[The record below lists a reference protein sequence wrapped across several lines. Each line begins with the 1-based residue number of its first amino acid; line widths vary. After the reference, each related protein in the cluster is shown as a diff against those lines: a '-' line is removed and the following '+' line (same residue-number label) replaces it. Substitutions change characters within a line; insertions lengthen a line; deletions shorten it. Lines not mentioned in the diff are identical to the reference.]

1 MADNLRYLVPLLTDG
16 VLVGLMYSLIA
27 IGFVLI
33 YKATDAI
40 NFAQG
45 EFVMFAG
52 ITAAAFAAAGA
63 NFWLAAGLTMLVMV
77 GFSFGLE
84 RVVLRPLVGRPVISV
99 VMATIGL
106 AAIIRGLGPLIFGVG
121 IRSIPVPFSDKPLFF
136 GPFMLPPV
144 QLAGAIVSVVF
155 VIGFTW
161 MFTRSRAGMAMR
173 AVADS
178 QTVAMAMGI
187 NVPRYFA
194 YAWALAGIVSALGGV
209 FWGALLGVDNQL
221 ALIGMKVFP
230 VVILGGLDSIPGAV
244 VGGILVGVIEN
255 LTAGYLDAY
264 LGGGTKDLVP
274 YIVMIVVLM
283 FRPYGLFGKKRI
295 ERI

>member
-1 MADNLRYLVPLLTDG
+1 VGELSFAVPLVVDG

-52 ITAAAFAAAGA
+52 IAAAAFTAIGA
-63 NFWLAAGLTMLVMV
+63 NFWIALGLTIILMIVS
-77 GFSFGLE
+77 SFVLE
-84 RVVLRPLVGRPVISV
+84 RTVLRPLVGRAVISV
-99 VMATIGL
+99 VMATIGV
-106 AAIIRGLGPLIFGVG
+106 AAIIRGLGPLVFGIG
-121 IRSIPVPFSDKPLFF
+121 TKSIPLPFSEKPL
-136 GPFMLPPV
+136 MLGSVMIPPI
-144 QLAGAIVSVVF
+144 QLAGAVVSVGF

-161 MFTRSRAGMAMR
+161 LFTKSRAGMAMR

-178 QTVAMAMGI
+178 QNVAMAMGI

-194 YAWALAGIVSALGGV
+194 YAWALAGIVSAIGGV
-209 FWGALLGVDNQL
+209 FWGTLLGADNQL

-230 VVILGGLDSIPGAV
+230 VVILGGLDSIAGAV
-244 VGGILVGVIEN
+244 VGGILVGVLEN
-255 LTAGYLDAY
+255 LTAGYLDQY
-264 LGGGTKDLVP
+264 VGGGMKDLVP
-274 YIVMIVVLM
+274 YLVMIIVLM

>member
-1 MADNLRYLVPLLTDG
+1 MDELSFAVPLVVDG

-52 ITAAAFAAAGA
+52 IAAAAFTSIGA
-63 NFWLAAGLTMLVMV
+63 NFWVALGLTILLMI
-77 GFSFGLE
+77 GSSFVLE
-84 RVVLRPLVGRPVISV
+84 RTVLRPLVGRAVISV
-99 VMATIGL
+99 VMATIGV
-106 AAIIRGLGPLIFGVG
+106 AAIIRGLGPLVFGIG
-121 IRSIPVPFSDKPLFF
+121 TRSIPLPFSEKPLMV
-136 GPFMLPPV
+136 GSVMIPPI
-144 QLAGAIVSVVF
+144 QLAGAVISVGF
-155 VIGFTW
+155 VIAFTW
-161 MFTRSRAGMAMR
+161 LFSKSRAGMAMR

-178 QTVAMAMGI
+178 QNVAMAMGI

-194 YAWALAGIVSALGGV
+194 YAWALAGIVSAIGGV
-209 FWGALLGVDNQL
+209 FWGTLLGADNQL

-230 VVILGGLDSIPGAV
+230 VVILGGLDSIAGAV
-244 VGGILVGVIEN
+244 IGGILVGVLEN
-255 LTAGYLDAY
+255 LTAGYLDQY
-264 LGGGTKDLVP
+264 VGGGMKDLVP
-274 YIVMIVVLM
+274 YLVMIIVLM

-295 ERI
+295 ERV

>member
-1 MADNLRYLVPLLTDG
+1 MGELSFAVPLVVDG

-52 ITAAAFAAAGA
+52 IAAAAFTAIGA
-63 NFWLAAGLTMLVMV
+63 NFWIALGLTIILMIVS
-77 GFSFGLE
+77 SFVLE
-84 RVVLRPLVGRPVISV
+84 RAVLRPLVGRAVISV
-99 VMATIGL
+99 VMATIGV
-106 AAIIRGLGPLIFGVG
+106 AAIIRGLGPLVFGIG
-121 IRSIPVPFSDKPLFF
+121 TRSIPLPFSEKPL
-136 GPFMLPPV
+136 MLGSVMIPPI
-144 QLAGAIVSVVF
+144 QLAGAVVSVGF
-155 VIGFTW
+155 VIAFTW
-161 MFTRSRAGMAMR
+161 LFTKSRAGMAMR

-178 QTVAMAMGI
+178 QNVAMAMGI

-194 YAWALAGIVSALGGV
+194 YAWALAGIVSAIGGV
-209 FWGALLGVDNQL
+209 FWGTLLGADNQL

-230 VVILGGLDSIPGAV
+230 VVILGGLDSIAGAV
-244 VGGILVGVIEN
+244 VGGILVGVLEN
-255 LTAGYLDAY
+255 LTAGYLDQY
-264 LGGGTKDLVP
+264 VGGGMKDLVP
-274 YIVMIVVLM
+274 YLVMIIVLM

>member
-1 MADNLRYLVPLLTDG
+1 MGELSFAVPLVVDG

-52 ITAAAFAAAGA
+52 IAAAAFTAIGA
-63 NFWLAAGLTMLVMV
+63 NFWIALGLTIILMIVS
-77 GFSFGLE
+77 SFVLE
-84 RVVLRPLVGRPVISV
+84 RTVLRPLVGRAVISV
-99 VMATIGL
+99 VMATIGV
-106 AAIIRGLGPLIFGVG
+106 AAIIRGLGPLVFGIG
-121 IRSIPVPFSDKPLFF
+121 TKSIPLPFSEKPL
-136 GPFMLPPV
+136 MLGSVMIPPI
-144 QLAGAIVSVVF
+144 QLAGAVVSVGF

-161 MFTRSRAGMAMR
+161 LFTKSRAGMAMR

-178 QTVAMAMGI
+178 QNVAMAMGI

-194 YAWALAGIVSALGGV
+194 YAWALAGIVSAIGGV
-209 FWGALLGVDNQL
+209 FWGTLLGADNQL

-230 VVILGGLDSIPGAV
+230 VVILGGLDSIAGAV
-244 VGGILVGVIEN
+244 VGGILVGVLEN
-255 LTAGYLDAY
+255 LTAGYLDQY
-264 LGGGTKDLVP
+264 VGGGMKDLVP
-274 YIVMIVVLM
+274 YLVMIIVLM

>member
-1 MADNLRYLVPLLTDG
+1 MGELSFAVPLVVDG

-52 ITAAAFAAAGA
+52 IAAAAFTAIGA
-63 NFWLAAGLTMLVMV
+63 NFWIALGLTIILMIVS
-77 GFSFGLE
+77 SFVLE
-84 RVVLRPLVGRPVISV
+84 RAVLRPLVGRAVISV
-99 VMATIGL
+99 VMATIGV
-106 AAIIRGLGPLIFGVG
+106 AAIIRGLGPLVFGIG
-121 IRSIPVPFSDKPLFF
+121 TKSIPLPFSEKPL
-136 GPFMLPPV
+136 MLGSVMIPPI
-144 QLAGAIVSVVF
+144 QLAGAVVSVGF

-161 MFTRSRAGMAMR
+161 LFTKSRAGMAMR

-178 QTVAMAMGI
+178 QNVAMAMGI

-194 YAWALAGIVSALGGV
+194 YAWALAGIVSAIGGV
-209 FWGALLGVDNQL
+209 FWGTLLGADNQL

-230 VVILGGLDSIPGAV
+230 VVILGGLDSIAGAV
-244 VGGILVGVIEN
+244 VGGILVGVLEN
-255 LTAGYLDAY
+255 LTAGYLDQY
-264 LGGGTKDLVP
+264 VGGGMKDLVP
-274 YIVMIVVLM
+274 YLVMIIVLM